1 MRTRSGRPAPARAQA
16 AGRIG
21 RALVAVVA
29 AVAGSGCA
37 ANPRSAAGNYYGDR
51 PTSAARVD
59 QAAFD
64 FGTVEPGTV
73 VRHQF
78 QVVNTGDHPLDFIKV
93 TPGCGCTVVK
103 PLDKTVWPGH
113 AGVVEVTLETRGLSG
128 PQSKAVRIRTNE
140 PGRPEIEFR
149 LFGDVATDILA
160 KPQRIVLGRAGQ
172 PTFGSVEVIVLDRN
186 ATVTAVKSQY
196 GQLELHSAPLPAPA
210 RGVKIVVTPRGTGLS
225 GLFNDRIIVTTTS
238 PRQPKVVIPVMGSL

>member
-1 MRTRSGRPAPARAQA
+1 MSARRSASSCAIISWRAASTRRF
-16 AGRIG
+16 
-21 RALVAVVA
+21 AVVA